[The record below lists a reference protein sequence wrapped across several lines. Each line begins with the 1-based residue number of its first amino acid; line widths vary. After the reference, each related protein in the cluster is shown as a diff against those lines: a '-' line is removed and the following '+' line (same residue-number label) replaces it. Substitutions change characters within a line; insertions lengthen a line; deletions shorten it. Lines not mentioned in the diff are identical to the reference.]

1 MIPENEI
8 VEILNQKG
16 ILRFSTLMVRY
27 HLSANAA
34 MRVVEEYKKKGLI
47 DSNCRP
53 TFERKLKWKP
63 DGEDLG
69 EDEKNP
75 EKQDA
80 KRNTLKKNTNVS
92 LPKSIKKE
100 EKIPGKKVD
109 ATAKEK
115 FSLKAFSKKV
125 EPSIKNTTK
134 KSSATKKD
142 SSKRVATKTKVSAN
156 KVNPVNTGHAKREE
170 TTKKTRKRTTKNNDI
185 EGQMSLF

>member
-63 DGEDLG
+63 DGEDPCYPLLITG
-69 EDEKNP
+69 TCQNP
-75 EKQDA
+75 FCLQRRM
-80 KRNTLKKNTNVS
+80 KRKKNIIQRYCIRQMENIPMPCS
-92 LPKSIKKE
+92 RCSELSSEFIKK
-100 EKIPGKKVD
+100 
-109 ATAKEK
+109 
-115 FSLKAFSKKV
+115 
-125 EPSIKNTTK
+125 
-134 KSSATKKD
+134 
-142 SSKRVATKTKVSAN
+142 
-156 KVNPVNTGHAKREE
+156 
-170 TTKKTRKRTTKNNDI
+170 
-185 EGQMSLF
+185 

>member
-34 MRVVEEYKKKGLI
+34 MAVVEMYKEKGLI
-47 DSNCRP
+47 DDKCRP

-63 DGEDLG
+63 DDEDMG

-75 EKQDA
+75 EKPVTQRA
-80 KRNTLKKNTNVS
+80 SLKKSTNVFS
-92 LPKSIKKE
+92 PKSIKKE
-100 EKIPGKKVD
+100 EKISSKKVN

-115 FSLKAFSKKV
+115 PAIKTSSKKV
-125 EPSIKNTTK
+125 TSSAK
-134 KSSATKKD
+134 KSSVIKKELP
-142 SSKRVATKTKVSAN
+142 KKGTTKVKASAN
-156 KVNPVNTGHAKREE
+156 KVNPVNTGHAKKEE
-170 TTKKTRKRTTKNNDI
+170 TTKKTRKKIAKNDDI

>member
-8 VEILNQKG
+8 VEILNKKG

-34 MRVVEEYKKKGLI
+34 MEVVGIYKEKGII
-47 DSNCRP
+47 DDKCKP

-63 DGEDLG
+63 DGENLG

-75 EKQDA
+75 EKPAA
-80 KRNTLKKNTNVS
+80 KRNTVKKNTDVS
-92 LPKSIKKE
+92 PKKEASNE
-100 EKIPGKKVD
+100 EKIPSKKVD
-109 ATAKEK
+109 ATVKEK
-115 FSLKAFSKKV
+115 PAIKTSSKKGTSS
-125 EPSIKNTTK
+125 PKNTMK
-134 KSSATKKD
+134 KTFVTKKD
-142 SSKRVATKTKVSAN
+142 SFKKETPKAKASAN
-156 KVNPVNTGHAKREE
+156 KVNPVNTGHAKKEE

>member
-34 MRVVEEYKKKGLI
+34 MEVVGMYKETGLI
-47 DSNCRP
+47 DDKCKP

-75 EKQDA
+75 EKSAA
-80 KRNTLKKNTNVS
+80 KRNTAKKRVNVS
-92 LPKSIKKE
+92 PQKSTKKE
-100 EKIPGKKVD
+100 EKILGKKVD
-109 ATAKEK
+109 VTVKEK
-115 FSLKAFSKKV
+115 AATKISAKKGISSLK
-125 EPSIKNTTK
+125 NTMK
-134 KSSATKKD
+134 KSSVPKKD
-142 SSKRVATKTKVSAN
+142 SLKKETTKV
-156 KVNPVNTGHAKREE
+156 KVPAKKTSSTKNEK
-170 TTKKTRKRTTKNNDI
+170 TTKKTRKRIVKNDDI

>member
-34 MRVVEEYKKKGLI
+34 MEVVGMYKEKGLI
-47 DSNCRP
+47 DDKCKP

-75 EKQDA
+75 EKSAA
-80 KRNTLKKNTNVS
+80 KRNTAKKRVNVS
-92 LPKSIKKE
+92 PQKSTKKE
-100 EKIPGKKVD
+100 EKILGKKVD
-109 ATAKEK
+109 VTVKEK
-115 FSLKAFSKKV
+115 FFKKRDYKS
-125 EPSIKNTTK
+125 ESSGKENFFYK
-134 KSSATKKD
+134 K
-142 SSKRVATKTKVSAN
+142 
-156 KVNPVNTGHAKREE
+156 
-170 TTKKTRKRTTKNNDI
+170 
-185 EGQMSLF
+185 

>member
-69 EDEKNP
+69 DDEKRH
-75 EKQDA
+75 EKPAA
-80 KRNTLKKNTNVS
+80 KRASLKKSTNVS
-92 LPKSIKKE
+92 SSKSIKKE
-100 EKIPGKKVD
+100 EKIPIKKVD

-115 FSLKAFSKKV
+115 FSLKASSKKTTSSAEKSSV
-125 EPSIKNTTK
+125 TK
-134 KSSATKKD
+134 KELPKKETP
-142 SSKRVATKTKVSAN
+142 KVKTSAN
-156 KVNPVNTGHAKREE
+156 KVNPVNTGHVKKEE
-170 TTKKTRKRTTKNNDI
+170 TTKKIRKRTTKNNDI

>member
-34 MRVVEEYKKKGLI
+34 MEVVEKYKKRGLI
-47 DSNCRP
+47 DDKCKP

-63 DGEDLG
+63 DGEETN
-69 EDEKNP
+69 EDEKGH
-75 EKQDA
+75 EKIAA
-80 KRNTLKKNTNVS
+80 KRATLKKSTNVS

-115 FSLKAFSKKV
+115 PSLKAHPKKV
-125 EPSIKNTTK
+125 DDSIKDTIK
-134 KSSATKKD
+134 KE
-142 SSKRVATKTKVSAN
+142 SSKRVTTKTKASVN
-156 KVNPVNTGHAKREE
+156 KVDSAKTGRAKKEE
-170 TTKKTRKRTTKNNDI
+170 TSKKIRKKIAKNNDI

>member
-8 VEILNQKG
+8 VEILNKKG

-34 MRVVEEYKKKGLI
+34 MEVVGIYKEKGII
-47 DSNCRP
+47 DDKCKP

-63 DGEDLG
+63 DGENLG

-75 EKQDA
+75 EKPAA
-80 KRNTLKKNTNVS
+80 KRNTVKKNTDVS
-92 LPKSIKKE
+92 PKKEASNE
-100 EKIPGKKVD
+100 EKIPSKKVD
-109 ATAKEK
+109 ATVKEK
-115 FSLKAFSKKV
+115 PAIKTSSKKGTSSPKKTMKKAFV
-125 EPSIKNTTK
+125 
-134 KSSATKKD
+134 TKKD
-142 SSKRVATKTKVSAN
+142 SFKKETPKAKASAN
-156 KVNPVNTGHAKREE
+156 KVNPVNTGHAKKEE

>member
-34 MRVVEEYKKKGLI
+34 MEVVEKYKKRGLI
-47 DSNCRP
+47 DNKCKP

-63 DGEDLG
+63 DGEDLS

-75 EKQDA
+75 EKPAA
-80 KRNTLKKNTNVS
+80 KRASLKKSTNVS
-92 LPKSIKKE
+92 QKKEQKKE
-100 EKIPGKKVD
+100 EKISSAKVE

-115 FSLKAFSKKV
+115 TAIKA
-125 EPSIKNTTK
+125 P
-134 KSSATKKD
+134 
-142 SSKRVATKTKVSAN
+142 SKR
-156 KVNPVNTGHAKREE
+156 
-170 TTKKTRKRTTKNNDI
+170 
-185 EGQMSLF
+185 

>member
-63 DGEDLG
+63 DVEDMG

-75 EKQDA
+75 EKPVT
-80 KRNTLKKNTNVS
+80 KRASLKKSTNVS
-92 LPKSIKKE
+92 PPKSIKKE
-100 EKIPGKKVD
+100 EKIPSKKVD

-115 FSLKAFSKKV
+115 PAVKTSSKKGTSS
-125 EPSIKNTTK
+125 PKNTVK
-134 KSSATKKD
+134 KSSVTKKD
-142 SSKRVATKTKVSAN
+142 SSKKETPKAKTPVN
-156 KVNPVNTGHAKREE
+156 KVNPVKTGRAKKEE
-170 TTKKTRKRTTKNNDI
+170 TTKKARKKTTKNNDI

>member
-34 MRVVEEYKKKGLI
+34 MAVVGMYKEKGII
-47 DSNCRP
+47 DDKCKP
-53 TFERKLKWKP
+53 TFERKLKWNP

-75 EKQDA
+75 EKPVT
-80 KRNTLKKNTNVS
+80 KRVSLKKSTNVS
-92 LPKSIKKE
+92 PPKSIKKE
-100 EKIPGKKVD
+100 EKISSGKVD
-109 ATAKEK
+109 TTTKEK
-115 FSLKAFSKKV
+115 TAIKASSKKV
-125 EPSIKNTTK
+125 EPSVKNITK

-142 SSKRVATKTKVSAN
+142 SSKSVATKMKAPAS
-156 KVNPVNTGHAKREE
+156 KVNPVKAERVKKEG
-170 TTKKTRKRTTKNNDI
+170 TTKKTRKKATKNNDI

>member
-8 VEILNQKG
+8 FEILNQKG
-16 ILRFSTLMVRY
+16 VLKFSTLMVRY

-34 MRVVEEYKKKGLI
+34 MEVVGMYKEKGLI
-47 DSNCRP
+47 DDKCRP

-63 DGEDLG
+63 DGEGMG

-75 EKQDA
+75 EKPDA
-80 KRNTLKKNTNVS
+80 KRNTLKKSTNVS

-109 ATAKEK
+109 ATAKENPAVK
-115 FSLKAFSKKV
+115 TSSKKGISS
-125 EPSIKNTTK
+125 PKNTVK
-134 KSSATKKD
+134 KSSVTKKD
-142 SSKRVATKTKVSAN
+142 SSKKETPKAKTPVN
-156 KVNPVNTGHAKREE
+156 KVNPVKTGRAKKEE
-170 TTKKTRKRTTKNNDI
+170 TTKKTRKKTTKNNDI

>member
-34 MRVVEEYKKKGLI
+34 MRVIEEYKEKGLI
-47 DSNCRP
+47 DEKCKP

-63 DGEDLG
+63 DCEDMG
-69 EDEKNP
+69 EDEKGL
-75 EKQDA
+75 EKPA
-80 KRNTLKKNTNVS
+80 SKRNTAKKRVNVS
-92 LPKSIKKE
+92 PQKSTKKE

-115 FSLKAFSKKV
+115 PALKAHPKKV
-125 EPSIKNTTK
+125 DDSIKDTIK
-134 KSSATKKD
+134 KEA
-142 SSKRVATKTKVSAN
+142 SKRVTTKTKASVN
-156 KVNPVNTGHAKREE
+156 KVDSAKAERVKKEE
-170 TTKKTRKRTTKNNDI
+170 TPKKTRKKATKNNDI